1 MRKLLLALSILI
13 IIGCEDK
20 QSSKKNT
27 QLKEQSTTKK
37 KTENK
42 KAASSAEKE
51 NDTLVLDEKNALE
64 FFLHYEPKHKENRAR
79 ITTEFG
85 DIEVELFTETKYHRA
100 NFVFLTKK
108 GYFDYTQFYRVV
120 PNFVIQA
127 GNSDN
132 PEIAKRRNKIG
143 RYLLPKDTQHGF
155 KHERGVLSMPSSEIE
170 NPHKL
175 ASPYEFFIVTQ
186 QGGAHHLDGDYTVF
200 GRVTKGM
207 DIADIIS
214 KQPTDGRDWPIDN
227 IYILKVELLD

>member
-1 MRKLLLALSILI
+1 MRKLLVVLSIF

-20 QSSKKNT
+20 QSSKK
-27 QLKEQSTTKK
+27 TTLPKAQTAVEK
-37 KTENK
+37 KTENTSTE
-42 KAASSAEKE
+42 SSKEKE
-51 NDTLVLDEKNALE
+51 KEAIVLDEKNALE
-64 FFLHYEPKHKENRAR
+64 FFLHYEAKHKERKAK

-85 DIEVELFTETKYHRA
+85 DIEVELFPETKYHRA
-100 NFVFLTKK
+100 NFVFLAKQE
-108 GYFDYTQFYRVV
+108 YFNYTQFYRVV

-186 QGGAHHLDGDYTVF
+186 QGGAHHLDGDYTIF
-200 GRVTKGM
+200 GKVTKGM
-207 DIADIIS
+207 NVVDEIS
-214 KQPTDGRDWPIDN
+214 KQPTDGSDWPIDN